1 MIIKELRIENFRSY
15 YGDNNCFD
23 FSEEGLTLILGD
35 NGDGKT
41 TFFEALQ
48 WLLNTSTNNFENR
61 DTISEMKKSKL
72 EIGESSTVSVY
83 MSFEHDGL
91 KSIEKSFDFERTGKG
106 VNDFKLSEQ
115 RYTAYETK
123 GVERESVNGIKLIE
137 RCYNDFL
144 QRFTM
149 LKGESKLNVFD
160 DPTALRDLVNK
171 YSEIHQFDTFV
182 DYCEVFEEKANR
194 EYTKELNK
202 DTQVASEA
210 QELEITIERK
220 NKLIE
225 QKKEDI
231 NEKAASLEKLSKRLD
246 IMEENYGKTEQFN
259 EIKERLEAQKKAAN
273 TKRAHIGN
281 PEQFSWN
288 LLDKMWILAPFPGIL
303 KDFQKKTAALSK
315 EKVRQDD
322 ENKKQKAIEIGK
334 LEAVKEMQGALIN
347 GATELPWY
355 MPNQE
360 TMEEMLHDHIC
371 KVCGREAPEGSE
383 AYLFMV
389 HKLEQYKEH
398 IDNKIKKEQE
408 KKQLEEQS
416 LFQFDY
422 IGELH
427 DTSVSL
433 SGRQEAKVFG
443 IAQEIY
449 DRLAVVERLKEELAK
464 IEEKIQEIEEE
475 KTSLLIQAS
484 NLPDGVRDKLD
495 ALDKITLSK
504 TEEALQS
511 EFSDYTGLSKEK
523 GRYEVAL
530 ARMQGELDLLILEL
544 KELQKRKDELKP
556 GSARVRALRDVH
568 KIMQAVTKAFRSAK
582 NANYTQFLEALE
594 KQSNFYLS
602 KLSAGDFHGEIRLFR
617 TKDESAEI
625 RLFSSNG
632 VEIVKPS
639 GSQKTSMYMSVLFG
653 ISDFAQIQREERF
666 PLIFDAAT
674 SSFGDLKESEF
685 YNVIGSLEKQCIIVT
700 KDFFTK
706 GKLRMDDIMQLRCP
720 VYRIKKVSGFDQRN
734 LATIRTTVEKIK

>member
-1 MIIKELRIENFRSY
+1 
-15 YGDNNCFD
+15 
-23 FSEEGLTLILGD
+23 
-35 NGDGKT
+35 
-41 TFFEALQ
+41 
-48 WLLNTSTNNFENR
+48 
-61 DTISEMKKSKL
+61 
-72 EIGESSTVSVY
+72 
-83 MSFEHDGL
+83 
-91 KSIEKSFDFERTGKG
+91 
-106 VNDFKLSEQ
+106 
-115 RYTAYETK
+115 
-123 GVERESVNGIKLIE
+123 
-137 RCYNDFL
+137 
-144 QRFTM
+144 
-149 LKGESKLNVFD
+149 
-160 DPTALRDLVNK
+160 
-171 YSEIHQFDTFV
+171 
-182 DYCEVFEEKANR
+182 
-194 EYTKELNK
+194 
-202 DTQVASEA
+202 
-210 QELEITIERK
+210 
-220 NKLIE
+220 
-225 QKKEDI
+225 
-231 NEKAASLEKLSKRLD
+231 
-246 IMEENYGKTEQFN
+246 ME
-259 EIKERLEAQKKAAN
+259 
-273 TKRAHIGN
+273 
-281 PEQFSWN
+281 W
-288 LLDKMWILAPFPGIL
+288 
-303 KDFQKKTAALSK
+303 
-315 EKVRQDD
+315 
-322 ENKKQKAIEIGK
+322 
-334 LEAVKEMQGALIN
+334 
-347 GATELPWY
+347 
-355 MPNQE
+355 
-360 TMEEMLHDHIC
+360 
-371 KVCGREAPEGSE
+371 
-383 AYLFMV
+383 
-389 HKLEQYKEH
+389 
-398 IDNKIKKEQE
+398 
-408 KKQLEEQS
+408 
-416 LFQFDY
+416 
-422 IGELH
+422 
-427 DTSVSL
+427 
-433 SGRQEAKVFG
+433 QEAKVFG

>member
-1 MIIKELRIENFRSY
+1 MIIKELKIENFRSY

-48 WLLNTSTNNFENR
+48 WLLNTSTNSFENR

-72 EIGESSTVSVY
+72 EIGECGTVSVS

-91 KSIEKSFDFERTGKG
+91 KFIEKSFEFERIGKG

-115 RYTAYETK
+115 KYIAYETN
-123 GVERESVNGIKLIE
+123 GVEREAVNGIKLIE

-182 DYCEVFEEKANR
+182 DYCQIFEDKANR

-210 QELEITIERK
+210 QELESKIERQK
-220 NKLIE
+220 NLIS
-225 QKKEDI
+225 QKDGDI
-231 NEKAASLEKLSKRLD
+231 AEKSLSLEKLSKRLN

-259 EIKERLEAQKKAAN
+259 EIKERLEAKEKAAN
-273 TKRAHIGN
+273 AKRAQIGN
-281 PEQFSWN
+281 PEQFNWN
-288 LLDKMWILAPFPGIL
+288 LLDKMWILAPFPSIL
-303 KDFQKKTAALSK
+303 KDFQKKSAALSK
-315 EKVRQDD
+315 EKVRLEKEFD
-322 ENKKQKAIEIGK
+322 KQKSIEIGK

-383 AYLFMV
+383 AYQFMV
-389 HKLEQYKEH
+389 HKLEQYKAH
-398 IDNKIKKEQE
+398 IDAKLKKEQE
-408 KKQLEEQS
+408 KKNMEEQS

-443 IAQEIY
+443 IEHEIY
-449 DRLAVVERLKEELAK
+449 NRLAVVERIKEELAT
-464 IEEKIQEIEEE
+464 IEEKIQEIQEE
-475 KTSLLIQAS
+475 KTHLLIQAS

-495 ALDKITLSK
+495 ALDRITLSK

-511 EFSDYTGLSKEK
+511 EFSDYTGLYIEK
-523 GRYEVAL
+523 VRYEVAL
-530 ARMQGELDLLILEL
+530 AKMQGELDILISEL
-544 KELQKRKDELKP
+544 NELQKIKDELKP
-556 GSARVRALRDVH
+556 GSERVRALRDVH
-568 KIMQAVTKAFRSAK
+568 KVLQAITKAFSSAK

-594 KQSNFYLS
+594 RQSNLYLS

-625 RLFSSNG
+625 KLFSSNG

-674 SSFGDLKESEF
+674 SSFGDLKETEF

-706 GKLRMDDIMQLRCP
+706 GNLRMNDVMQLKCP
-720 VYRIKKVSGFDQRN
+720 VYRIKKDEGFDQRN
-734 LATIRTTVEKIK
+734 LATIRTIVEKIK